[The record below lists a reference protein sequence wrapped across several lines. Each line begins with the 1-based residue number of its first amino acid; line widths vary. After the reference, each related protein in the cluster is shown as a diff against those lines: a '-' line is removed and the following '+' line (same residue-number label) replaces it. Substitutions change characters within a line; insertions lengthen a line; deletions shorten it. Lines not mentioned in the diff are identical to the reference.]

1 MTTDFK
7 SRIRWVI
14 LLVLVVQT
22 SLTVLLFRYSLTH
35 ATEHFISTTIVFC
48 TECLKYTLSL
58 LLLLLQEGFS
68 LKRSWIVYRSEIL
81 EKPRQTI
88 LLSIPALLYT
98 VQNNILILA
107 LKNLDAATYQVTYQ
121 LKILTTAGFSVL
133 LLQKQLHF
141 TQWFSLILL
150 TVGVALV
157 QIPGAEVLSIHPE
170 RNRLTGL
177 ISVLVACF
185 SSGFAGVFYEK
196 LLKTSSQP
204 SVIIRNL
211 QLGVFSLLLSGSGMM
226 ISDISEI
233 LEKGKFD
240 IILNLY
246 KSIIYFREMGG
257 GVGIYT
263 THINSII

>member
-1 MTTDFK
+1 MSADFK

-35 ATEHFISTTIVFC
+35 ATVHFISTTIVFC

-68 LKRSWIVYRSEIL
+68 ITQTWNVYRTEII
-81 EKPRQTI
+81 EKPRQTV
-88 LLSIPALLYT
+88 LLCIPALLYT

-107 LKNLDAATYQVTYQ
+107 LETLDAATYQVTYQ
-121 LKILTTAGFSVL
+121 LKILTTAAFSVILLHKEL
-133 LLQKQLHF
+133 LL

-157 QIPGAEVLSIHPE
+157 QIPGTEISTEHPE

-177 ISVLVACF
+177 VSVLTACF

-196 LLKTSSQP
+196 LLKKSSQP

-211 QLGVFSLLLSGSGMM
+211 QLGVFSLLLSGSGM
-226 ISDISEI
+226 ILSDLNEI
-233 LEKGKFD
+233 LEKGKG
-240 IILNLY
+240 L
-246 KSIIYFREMGG
+246 
-257 GVGIYT
+257 
-263 THINSII
+263 

>member
-1 MTTDFK
+1 
-7 SRIRWVI
+7 
-14 LLVLVVQT
+14 
-22 SLTVLLFRYSLTH
+22 
-35 ATEHFISTTIVFC
+35 
-48 TECLKYTLSL
+48 
-58 LLLLLQEGFS
+58 
-68 LKRSWIVYRSEIL
+68 
-81 EKPRQTI
+81 
-88 LLSIPALLYT
+88 
-98 VQNNILILA
+98 

-246 KSIIYFREMGG
+246 KSIIYFLGMGVWGG
-257 GVGIYT
+257 GLEYT
-263 THINSII
+263 LHI